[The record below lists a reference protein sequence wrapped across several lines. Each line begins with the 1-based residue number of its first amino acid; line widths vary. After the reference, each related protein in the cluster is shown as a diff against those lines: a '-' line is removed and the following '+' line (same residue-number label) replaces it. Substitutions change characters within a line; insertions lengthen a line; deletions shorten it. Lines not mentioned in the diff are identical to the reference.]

1 MESPRTCTSLTGLR
15 RVLYHFEMQ
24 NFVQE
29 RKNLY
34 FPVCTSSYSD
44 TSLRVPRSSVSNL
57 FHILSDTIDIYFQG
71 WPNTVWGS
79 VGWLTLRQTLNP
91 NPKTMWEKVIVIL
104 SSDVMLVSKFY
115 LLSPPGIRCCMSSS
129 FEVLFTICC
138 TKLVKNFIAENFVFC
153 CSNTNIAMPLSK
165 YAYR

>member
-15 RVLYHFEMQ
+15 RFLYLFERQ

-34 FPVCTSSYSD
+34 FSKCTSPYSD

-71 WPNTVWGS
+71 WPNTVWGL

-104 SSDVMLVSKFY
+104 SSDDITVSKFFCY
-115 LLSPPGIRCCMSSS
+115 LCLELDVVCRRA
-129 FEVLFTICC
+129 L
-138 TKLVKNFIAENFVFC
+138 KFC
-153 CSNTNIAMPLSK
+153 LPSVAQELHC
-165 YAYR
+165 